1 MALVLVV
8 VEGPDLGRSFDVAGD
23 AVVGRDPTA
32 AIQLSDQEVSR
43 RHAIVSGEQGRATV
57 EDLGSSNGTYVTDE
71 RVQGTAALAVGGRM
85 RVGSTVLELREG
97 EGTGEQPAV
106 AREAGDPPATKVPLP
121 DWRESASPERP

>member
-32 AIQLSDQEVSR
+32 AVQLTDQEVSR
-43 RHAIVSGEQGRATV
+43 RHAIVSAQGDGIAV
-57 EDLGSSNGTYVTDE
+57 EDLGSSNGTWLGDD
-71 RVQGTAALAVGGRM
+71 RVQGSAALLLGGRL
-85 RVGSTVLELREG
+85 RVGSTVMELREG

-106 AREAGDPPATKVPLP
+106 AGEAAEPPATKVPLP
-121 DWRESASPERP
+121 DWREGGAG